1 MAIPGYDNPEK
12 AQKLIDDTKA
22 LVVKYQAEGMVVP
35 AAPVKAT
42 EVKST
47 GDAKSQADQRLK
59 AELAALSSSD
69 KAESDAAKT
78 AESQGE

>member
-1 MAIPGYDNPEK
+1 M
-12 AQKLIDDTKA
+12 T
-22 LVVKYQAEGMVVP
+22 VP

-69 KAESDAAKT
+69 KANDEASKS